1 MGMPSPAPPPWTRD
15 MVLAL
20 PDDGNRYELFDGDLL
35 VTPAPTP
42 RHQWAVLAFYQRL
55 FLYLRGTEIGVA
67 GLSPADLRLE
77 GTQATQPD
85 VFVVRP
91 SEDGGLPARWESF
104 GIPLLVIEILSPGS
118 AHADRIVKRRRYQ
131 RAGVPE
137 YWVVDLDA
145 KAVERWRPDDVRPEI
160 LDETMT
166 WQPDPGRPA
175 LTISLAEV
183 LAELPPSGQETPE

>member
-1 MGMPSPAPPPWTRD
+1 

-20 PDDGNRYELFDGDLL
+20 PDDGNRYELFDEELL

-42 RHQWAVLAFYQRL
+42 RHQWAALAFYQRL
-55 FLYLRGTEIGVA
+55 FLYLRGTGIGVA
-67 GLSPADLRLE
+67 GLAPADLRLE

-85 VFVVRP
+85 VFVVR
-91 SEDGGLPARWESF
+91 SQEDGSLPARWEAF
-104 GIPLLVIEILSPGS
+104 GIPLLVVEILSPGS

-145 KAVERWRPDDVRPEI
+145 KAVERWRPDDLRPEI
-160 LDETMT
+160 IDDTVT
-166 WQPDPGRPA
+166 WQPDPSRPA
-175 LTISLAEV
+175 LTISLVEV
-183 LAELPPSGQETPE
+183 FAELPTEPEAG

>member
-1 MGMPSPAPPPWTRD
+1 

-20 PDDGNRYELFDGDLL
+20 PDEGNRYELVDGELL
-35 VTPAPTP
+35 VTPAPTT
-42 RHQWAVLAFYQRL
+42 RHQWGALAGFQGL
-55 FLYLRGTEIGVA
+55 CLYLRGTGIGVA
-67 GLSPADLRLE
+67 GLAPADLRLE

-85 VFVVRP
+85 VLVVRP
-91 SEDGGLPARWESF
+91 QEDGSLPARWEAF
-104 GIPLLVIEILSPGS
+104 GIPLLVVEILSPGS

-145 KAVERWRPDDVRPEI
+145 KAVERWRLDDLRPEI
-160 LDETMT
+160 IDDTVT

-175 LTISLAEV
+175 LAISLVEV
-183 LAELPPSGQETPE
+183 FAELPSDPEAG